1 MIAICSIDEIKTL
14 INEDRYVITLHTR
27 ARMDERDISTE
38 DLVTLIMGGE
48 IIEKYSDSKPCPSAL
63 VVGTV
68 AGRCCHAVVAV
79 CRNHLRIV
87 TVYWPGEDKW
97 IDFRMRKAS

>member
-1 MIAICSIDEIKTL
+1 
-14 INEDRYVITLHTR
+14 
-27 ARMDERDISTE
+27 MDERDISTE

-48 IIEKYSDSKPCPSAL
+48 IIENYSDSKPCPSAL
-63 VVGTV
+63 VMGTV
-68 AGRCCHAVVAV
+68 AGRYCHAVVAV

-97 IDFRMRKAS
+97 IDFRMRKAN